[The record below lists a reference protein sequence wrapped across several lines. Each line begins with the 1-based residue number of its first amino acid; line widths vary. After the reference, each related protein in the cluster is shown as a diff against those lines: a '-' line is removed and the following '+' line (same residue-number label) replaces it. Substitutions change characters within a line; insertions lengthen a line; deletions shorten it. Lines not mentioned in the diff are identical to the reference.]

1 MCVHVIVDTLINH
14 FWVVPALLLRSET
27 SDPEKNLQRNIS
39 VGLSWGTS
47 VVLRCGGARS
57 VPVWMSTSLSRLV
70 WAASSSY
77 NFSVGE
83 SASALSKKKVSCSS
97 HILYYLA
104 FFSSSVSGVGVE
116 IVLVKMVVLLSSGA
130 RQDLLRAGCL
140 LIITVTLPTHQ
151 RMSLVS
157 IDLFILDWIEW
168 YSKCNFIVQELVKI
182 IISVKL

>member
-1 MCVHVIVDTLINH
+1 M
-14 FWVVPALLLRSET
+14 
-27 SDPEKNLQRNIS
+27 
-39 VGLSWGTS
+39 
-47 VVLRCGGARS
+47 
-57 VPVWMSTSLSRLV
+57 
-70 WAASSSY
+70 
-77 NFSVGE
+77 GE

-157 IDLFILDWIEW
+157 IDLFILDWIE
-168 YSKCNFIVQELVKI
+168 
-182 IISVKL
+182 